1 MCEPGRPLARPRN
14 PTEPHGL
21 EIDTAHTPPDKEAAV
36 ATTSQ
41 QQLSAISQQLNTLT
55 IEVKQMALDLTAL
68 TAAVNQEVTVEKSA
82 VVLIQALAAEVANN
96 AGDPAAVQALAAQ
109 ITASANALA
118 MAVASSN
125 GAPVPLGPSNT
136 VSNT

>member
-1 MCEPGRPLARPRN
+1 M
-14 PTEPHGL
+14 
-21 EIDTAHTPPDKEAAV
+21 
-36 ATTSQ
+36 TTTLLLLRDVSK
-41 QQLSAISQQLNTLT
+41 QLLSLT
-55 IEVKQMALDLTAL
+55 DEVKQMSLDLTAL